1 MFKRVFLFFLIAVM
15 LVTITACSANNNSTV
30 LDSTVEGNEKEPTF
44 DWRCAVISYD
54 NSFVTQYKYDS
65 NGKIAEIV
73 EFQNEGLNAG
83 DEQSVSCNRIAFNEK
98 GSISSVTTSANGIST
113 EVIDAK
119 TWCLHSDSYSLTVS
133 YNDLYLCET
142 QIMDLVNDVKVTT
155 KTNYDDKGRAISAIT
170 EYEYYGENQKFQSIT
185 NYEYEYDCNGNPV
198 IQYSLTED
206 GKHITATYS
215 WEH

>member
-1 MFKRVFLFFLIAVM
+1 MFKRVFLIFLIAVM
-15 LVTITACSANNNSTV
+15 LVTVTSCSANKNSPA
-30 LDSTVEGNEKEPTF
+30 LESTIEDTEKEPTF

-54 NSFVTQYKYDS
+54 NSYVTQYKYDS
-65 NGKIAEIV
+65 NGKIAEII
-73 EFQNEGLNAG
+73 EYQSEGLNAG

-98 GSISSVTTSANGIST
+98 GSISSVTTSASGVST

-119 TWCLHSDSYSLTVS
+119 TWHLYSDGYSLTVS

-142 QIMDLVNDVKVTT
+142 QIMDIIDTVKVTT
-155 KTNYDDKGRAISAIT
+155 KTNYDVNGKAVSAIT
-170 EYEYYGENQKFQSIT
+170 EYEYYGESLKTQST
-185 NYEYEYDCNGNPV
+185 TDYEYEYDCNGNPV

>member
-1 MFKRVFLFFLIAVM
+1 MFKRAFLIFLIAVM
-15 LVTITACSANNNSTV
+15 LVTVTACSANKNSSA
-30 LDSTVEGNEKEPTF
+30 LESTIENTEKEPTF

-54 NSFVTQYKYDS
+54 NSFVTQYKYNS
-65 NGKIAEIV
+65 NGKIEEII

-98 GSISSVTTSANGIST
+98 GNISSVTTSANGMST
-113 EVIDAK
+113 EIIDAK
-119 TWCLHSDSYSLTVS
+119 TWRLYSDSYSLTVS
-133 YNDLYLCET
+133 YNDLYLCEA
-142 QIMDLVNDVKVTT
+142 QIIDLVDNVEITT
-155 KTNYDDKGRAISAIT
+155 KTNYDSKGKAILETT
-170 EYEYYGENQKFQSIT
+170 ETEYYGDNQKFQSST

-198 IQYSLTED
+198 IRYSITED